1 MSSPRSSHFVS
12 FAILLLASI
21 LFETSRGEKEIV
33 LPRDKF
39 GQPLGRRFTAKKGGG
54 HVDETTVRLQVFG
67 KELVLGLE
75 LNTNLLSENYVSLS
89 FTQEG
94 KIITKKGIDN
104 CYYHGR
110 VSGFA
115 HSSAVIS
122 SCNGL
127 EGVFFYGSDLDTYF
141 YINPLK
147 DELDGSFLHSIE
159 RASDLEAF
167 PITNTCGNES
177 NRTHRFSNPIRS
189 PFAEHEIA
197 KRSQM
202 RIPRDV
208 TGETKYVEL
217 LLVNDNSRFNTSG
230 SVAAVEFQTVRIA
243 NIADDNYRRQLNT
256 RVVLVGV
263 ITWNNGDQIEV
274 SSVAGTT
281 LARFA
286 EYRRTVLSQTVPND
300 VAYLLTQIDFDGSTI
315 GVAYLGGACTVFG
328 AVGAVQFLASAE
340 TLASTLTHE
349 LGHNLG
355 MNHDD
360 GRPCDICSD
369 STNGCIMAASFNAS
383 RPPTEFAKCS
393 ELDYCDYLENGHG
406 SCLFNV
412 PTNAFSPPECG
423 NHFVEEGE
431 ECDCGTPAECG
442 ALSKCC
448 NSSTCLLQPGSQCAN
463 GLCCNTSECS
473 FLHAGVPCRENVT
486 VCDLTEYC
494 SGDNGECPA
503 NLHLQD
509 GTACFDLVESKCYDG
524 ECNSRLKQ
532 CQSIWGFDAIVAD
545 DSCYALNVR
554 GDQLGFCART
564 NGTFFACEAKDQQ
577 CGLLFCSG
585 GSTNPMGRE
594 ITSIAFFTAGAGC
607 RAAYTFDGTE
617 DTPVEGMVSNG
628 ITCGQEEIC
637 LNQQCMKLSKIVTP
651 CPVGENRQICS
662 GNGVC
667 NSNDECSCSE
677 GYFPHNCTVAPTTA
691 LTTAP
696 TTEAVTTAL
705 PTTTSV
711 PTTTEPTMTALPATT
726 PSVSAAALTT
736 VTTAAL
742 STTTGKLTPSTTK
755 AELSTKPAITASP
768 KTSLLP
774 TTAKPVTTVPTK
786 TANTKSPTTAEP
798 TTEPIATSEQMTAV
812 STTVEP
818 TNETKGGGMNWLT
831 FVLAIGLPAIALL
844 LIFAITVIC
853 LRRRRQTVNIAK
865 GKGDDPKYYSPK
877 QEADMY
883 ETIHYSTTQMRLGA
897 LSSKTAKNPAYSSV
911 VPVDPVH
918 KTAENPAYSSV
929 VPVDPVHKTAEN
941 PAYSSVV
948 SVDPVHKTAENP
960 AYSSVVLVDPVYEA
974 AENSSVFAVDPIYAT
989 VLENETATRP
999 NVDCDEK
1006 KTCAYASS
1014 KL

>member
-1 MSSPRSSHFVS
+1 M
-12 FAILLLASI
+12 
-21 LFETSRGEKEIV
+21 
-33 LPRDKF
+33 
-39 GQPLGRRFTAKKGGG
+39 
-54 HVDETTVRLQVFG
+54 
-67 KELVLGLE
+67 
-75 LNTNLLSENYVSLS
+75 
-89 FTQEG
+89 
-94 KIITKKGIDN
+94 ITKKGIDN

-115 HSSAVIS
+115 NSNAVIS
-122 SCNGL
+122 SCSGL

-208 TGETKYVEL
+208 FGETKYVEL
-217 LLVNDNSRFNTSG
+217 LLVNDNRRFTALG
-230 SVAAVEFQTVRIA
+230 SVAAVESQTVQIA
-243 NIADDNYRRQLNT
+243 NIADENYRRQLNT

-274 SSVAGTT
+274 SSLAGTT

-300 VAYLLTQIDFDGSTI
+300 VAHLLTQVDLAGSV
-315 GVAYLGGACTVFG
+315 GVAYQGGTCTAFG
-328 AVGAVQFLASAE
+328 AAGVVQFLVSVGA
-340 TLASTLTHE
+340 TGLTLTHA

-355 MNHDD
+355 MLHGDF
-360 GRPCDICSD
+360 RPCDICFND
-369 STNGCIMAASFNAS
+369 TIGCIMAASFNPN
-383 RPPTEFAKCS
+383 RPPTEFSLCS
-393 ELDYCDYLENGHG
+393 ELDYLNYLAIGHG
-406 SCLFNV
+406 SCLFDV
-412 PTNAFSPPECG
+412 PSNAFSPPECG
-423 NHFVEEGE
+423 NHLVEEGE
-431 ECDCGTPAECG
+431 ECDCGITAECG

-473 FLHAGVPCRENVT
+473 FLPEGVPCREGAT
-486 VCDLTEYC
+486 LCDLTEYC

-509 GTACFDLVESKCYDG
+509 GTACFDYVECQSNGTACFDRVESKCYDG
-524 ECNSRLKQ
+524 GCNSRLKQ
-532 CQSIWGFDAIVAD
+532 CRSIWGSDAIV
-545 DSCYALNVR
+545 CYALNVG
-554 GDQLGFCART
+554 GDQFGFCART

-577 CGLLFCSG
+577 CGLLFCSR
-585 GSTNPMGRE
+585 GSTDPILRQEAN
-594 ITSIAFFTAGAGC
+594 TVSISSSTGC
-607 RAAYTFDGTE
+607 RGAYTADGDE
-617 DTPVEGMVSNG
+617 ETPVVGMVNNG
-628 ITCGQEEIC
+628 ITCGPEEIC
-637 LNQQCMKLSKIVTP
+637 LNQQCMHLSTIVKP

-667 NSNDECSCSE
+667 NSNNECSCSE
-677 GYFPHNCTVAPTTA
+677 GYFPPNCTVAPTTA
-691 LTTAP
+691 LTAAP

-705 PTTTSV
+705 PTTASV
-711 PTTTEPTMTALPATT
+711 PTTTEPTITALPATT

-742 STTTGKLTPSTTK
+742 STTTGKLTTSTTK
-755 AELSTKPAITASP
+755 AVLSAKPATTASP
-768 KTSLLP
+768 KTTLLP
-774 TTAKPVTTVPTK
+774 TMEKPATTAPTTK
-786 TANTKSPTTAEP
+786 TATTKSPTTA
-798 TTEPIATSEQMTAV
+798 TTEPVTTSEQTTAV

-818 TNETKGGGMNWLT
+818 TNETKEGGGMT
-831 FVLAIGLPAIALL
+831 FALAIGLPAIALL
-844 LIFAITVIC
+844 LIFVITVIC

-877 QEADMY
+877 QKWQMADMD
-883 ETIHYSTTQMRLGA
+883 ETITTQMRLET
-897 LSSKTAKNPAYSSV
+897 LSS
-911 VPVDPVH
+911 

-929 VPVDPVHKTAEN
+929 DPVHKTATAYSSVVAVDPVHEAAEN

-948 SVDPVHKTAENP
+948 
-960 AYSSVVLVDPVYEA
+960 
-974 AENSSVFAVDPIYAT
+974 AVDPIYAT
-989 VLENETATRP
+989 VLENESR
-999 NVDCDEK
+999 
-1006 KTCAYASS
+1006 
-1014 KL
+1014 